1 MAEKP
6 DTTNLSAQPAAEGH
20 KTRRAAL
27 GFLARSTA
35 RVSALACLPAAAMAA
50 SPTGDDA
57 ELLAMEAEIMRLR
70 GLAKAIY
77 AEKVDPFEDEFH
89 VKMREVGYDAAWAFA
104 GSYGRDDAMNEAEK
118 FSVPADRLC
127 ERLMATPALTQAG
140 RTAKVRVLLADILGY
155 QWRGAADDLDWDI
168 AQARVLLGAFA
179 GMTEEELADV

>member
-35 RVSALACLPAAAMAA
+35 RVSALACLPGAAMAA

-77 AEKVDPFEDEFH
+77 DEKVEPFEDAFH
-89 VKMREVGYDAAWAFA
+89 ALMRAADSEAAWAFA
-104 GSYGRDDAMNEAEK
+104 HTYGRDDAIDEAET
-118 FSVPADRLC
+118 FNLPAHRLC
-127 ERLMATPALTQAG
+127 ERLMAAPARAQAG
-140 RTAKVRVLLADILGY
+140 RAAKVRLLLADILGD
-155 QWRGAADDLDWDI
+155 QWRVLRDNQGENGATIWMRMPLRGCRREGV
-168 AQARVLLGAFA
+168 ARP
-179 GMTEEELADV
+179 